1 MSIVTFTAKSHLKEG
16 MKVESTSRNFKMLL
30 DEPESLGGTDE
41 GMNPVEAVLCA
52 LGSCQC
58 IMARA
63 MAAKMRVDLIDFWV
77 ELEGDLDPEGFKGS
91 EEVRPGFQNVR
102 ANFHIKADASD
113 EKINKLIKNIE
124 RFCPVGDTLEHGV
137 SLSANYIIEK

>member
-1 MSIVTFTAKSHLKEG
+1 MGVVTFTAKSHLKEG
-16 MKVESTSRNFKMLL
+16 MKVESNSRNFTMVL
-30 DEPESLGGTDE
+30 DEPPTLGGKDE

-63 MAAKMRVDLIDFWV
+63 MATKMRVELIDFWV

-102 ANFHIKADASD
+102 AKFHVKANASD
-113 EKINKLIKNIE
+113 EKIEKLIKNIE

-137 SLSANYIIEK
+137 SLTAKYIIEK